1 MPFGRVLLVKP
12 LGRVGLGFL
21 VDEIPIGL
29 EFIAAYIEDAVNDV
43 NIVDME
49 MERKSFQNLIDQ
61 YHPDLVG
68 ITMTA
73 TTHNEGL
80 RLSKIAK
87 NNGITTMVGGYH
99 PTSIPELLLSHP
111 QLDMVVRG
119 EGELTVREIVEKG
132 CPENVLGI
140 SYKKDGRIIHNKDR
154 QLLND
159 LDRLPF
165 PARHLRKY
173 TYKANDRKTDFD
185 VLVTSRGCYGQ
196 CTFCCEPIMNHSY
209 LRCRSPENVVK
220 EVLEIARYHEMR
232 PVNVFIADPMF
243 MGHPER
249 VGLLCD
255 LLQEH
260 DLDMKFNA
268 LVRAD
273 NMARNP
279 EIVKKMCKAGIDH
292 FEMGIESPNP
302 IELKS
307 TKKGITNR
315 IQKRAVRNIRKYGG
329 CAGGTFI
336 IGLLDHTE
344 EEIRKF
350 PIYAKEIGLTS
361 AAFGIATP
369 FPGTEFYKEL
379 DSEGLIFE
387 DNWDNFDLMHSVY
400 KTKYLSKKKIE
411 ELATYCMA
419 KFWSIDTFID
429 REKVFQRRTKKKTPL
444 VNFILERVIE
454 LNFMT
459 DAGLS
464 LKKDKFGYH
473 LMSFLKYYSDPCVE
487 SYTRKVGIHN
497 ILELSRI
504 LRIIGSQTIQ
514 CTLRCNSYTMSI
526 IIGTTKNKVKYMRVI
541 PERQNYSTINFDI
554 DLNLMSYLDQKL
566 NTKMI
571 KNLIAMILKD
581 GNTRRIWNTLRL
593 FLAIGTEVLLWKL
606 TTNTKQ

>member
-1 MPFGRVLLVKP
+1 
-12 LGRVGLGFL
+12 
-21 VDEIPIGL
+21 
-29 EFIAAYIEDAVNDV
+29 
-43 NIVDME
+43 
-49 MERKSFQNLIDQ
+49 
-61 YHPDLVG
+61 
-68 ITMTA
+68 MTA

-87 NNGITTMVGGYH
+87 NNGITKMVGGYH

-111 QLDMVVRG
+111 QWDMVVRG

-140 SYKKDGRIIHNKDR
+140 SYKKDERIIHNKDR
-154 QLLND
+154 PLLND

-196 CTFCCEPIMNHSY
+196 CKFCCEPIMNHSY

-232 PVNVFIADPMF
+232 PVNVFTADPMF
-243 MGHPER
+243 IGNPER

-302 IELKS
+302 IELES

-315 IQKRAVRNIRKYGG
+315 IQKRGWVRWRNLYNRSSGP
-329 CAGGTFI
+329 
-336 IGLLDHTE
+336 HRRR
-344 EEIRKF
+344 IRKF
-350 PIYAKEIGLTS
+350 PVYAKEIGLTS

-369 FPGTEFYKEL
+369 RAHTSRFFY
-379 DSEGLIFE
+379 
-387 DNWDNFDLMHSVY
+387 
-400 KTKYLSKKKIE
+400 
-411 ELATYCMA
+411 
-419 KFWSIDTFID
+419 SI
-429 REKVFQRRTKKKTPL
+429 
-444 VNFILERVIE
+444 
-454 LNFMT
+454 
-459 DAGLS
+459 S
-464 LKKDKFGYH
+464 
-473 LMSFLKYYSDPCVE
+473 
-487 SYTRKVGIHN
+487 
-497 ILELSRI
+497 
-504 LRIIGSQTIQ
+504 
-514 CTLRCNSYTMSI
+514 TL
-526 IIGTTKNKVKYMRVI
+526 YMR
-541 PERQNYSTINFDI
+541 
-554 DLNLMSYLDQKL
+554 
-566 NTKMI
+566 
-571 KNLIAMILKD
+571 
-581 GNTRRIWNTLRL
+581 
-593 FLAIGTEVLLWKL
+593 
-606 TTNTKQ
+606 